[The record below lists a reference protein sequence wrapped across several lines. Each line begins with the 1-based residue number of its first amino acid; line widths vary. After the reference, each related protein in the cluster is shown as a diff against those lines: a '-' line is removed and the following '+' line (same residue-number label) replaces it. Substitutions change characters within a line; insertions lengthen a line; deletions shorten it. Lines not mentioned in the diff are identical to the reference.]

1 MHPRKLGPAPLVA
14 MPVLLAAL
22 AGCQPLIGDECTMN
36 IDCSEDGDRY
46 CDRTQPNG
54 YCTIVDCE
62 ANACPSEAICV
73 QFFDD
78 VHARSYCLR
87 KCDKDS
93 VCRSSYQ
100 CTEPIPGVSEVLDD
114 PFERK
119 GYCAPRME

>member
-1 MHPRKLGPAPLVA
+1 MPSTMRAA
-14 MPVLLAAL
+14 MMLAAAVLLLAG
-22 AGCQPLIGDECTMN
+22 AGCQPLIGDDCTTN

-46 CDRTQPNG
+46 CDRSQPNG

-62 ANACPSEAICV
+62 ANSCPSEAICV

-93 VCRSSYQ
+93 VCRKSYE
-100 CTEPIPGVSEVLDD
+100 CTEPIEGVSVVLDD

-119 GYCAPRME
+119 GYCAPRMD